1 MCARVDAD
9 LARGVGDPAPRAGTA
24 HDEERVVVA
33 EAQLTTAERNVA
45 GAREILDDDDVRSC
59 LLERAVDFEQAP
71 EVSWVD
77 ADVTGWQH
85 VHSNAPAAI
94 DLGPRR
100 FDGPRWQAEVH
111 DVDLVPEACERD
123 REVRKDGAE
132 AAALNAAQLVG
143 DKCDPPSAHAPE
155 RCTSRLGL
163 VQEAL
168 IASPPR

>member
-45 GAREILDDDDVRSC
+45 GAREILDDDHVRSC

-85 VHSNAPAAI
+85 VHS
-94 DLGPRR
+94 
-100 FDGPRWQAEVH
+100 
-111 DVDLVPEACERD
+111 
-123 REVRKDGAE
+123 E